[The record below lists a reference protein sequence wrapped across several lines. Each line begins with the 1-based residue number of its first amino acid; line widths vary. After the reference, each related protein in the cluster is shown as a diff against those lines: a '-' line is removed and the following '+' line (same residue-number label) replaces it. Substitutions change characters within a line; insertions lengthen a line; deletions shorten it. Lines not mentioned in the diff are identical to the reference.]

1 MNYPSNTAEYITTAE
16 LATLTHTKPQTWRR
30 RRWTGDSPP
39 YVKLGS
45 RVLYRRADVEAWL
58 DERTVTSTSAAGQAA

>member
-1 MNYPSNTAEYITTAE
+1 MDNPNSEFLTTDQ
-16 LATLTHTKPQTWRR
+16 LARLTYTKPQTWRR
-30 RRWTGDSPP
+30 RRWSGDSPP

-58 DERTVTSTSAAGQAA
+58 AERTVTSTSAHQPA

>member
-1 MNYPSNTAEYITTAE
+1 MSYPTNEFLTTNQLAE
-16 LATLTHTKPQTWRR
+16 LTHTKPQTWRR
-30 RRWTGDSPP
+30 RRWSGDSPP

-58 DERTVTSTSAAGQAA
+58 DERTVTSTSAAGQPA